1 MHFYTISERKYSLL
15 FLKVSKSFQQLCE
28 PVASLPQIFGQR
40 IQSWGRQVHSS
51 WKCSHLDLFLFLW
64 THHLLLL
71 FPLSMF
77 QLSQPSNNYHIA
89 WLLTPT
95 TTSCTSSSPTS
106 ASRTGTSP
114 SPAAAPSV
122 QHLFN
127 KFCKLEMIHGA
138 QNATLFIWSN
148 VCSGQTFVIRPV
160 GWQSSEYEGLVVEG
174 SGQDSGKLGKPGWKS
189 ETKAEEPISGCFSSE
204 STLSS
209 NLAAVVKVATMLASL
224 CLDTAKATFLPP
236 SNGSSTTRAGVKP
249 TWSMSDIIKYYQV
262 KQLCQY

>member
-1 MHFYTISERKYSLL
+1 MHFYAISERKYSLL

-114 SPAAAPSV
+114 SPAAAASV

-148 VCSGQTFVIRPV
+148 VCSDVSDPADWMTIFWIR
-160 GWQSSEYEGLVVEG
+160 GFG
-174 SGQDSGKLGKPGWKS
+174 SGRQWSGFRKAWEAWLEKWDKGRRAHLGLLLVRKHAVQQPPSSGEGCHHVGKP
-189 ETKAEEPISGCFSSE
+189 
-204 STLSS
+204 
-209 NLAAVVKVATMLASL
+209 
-224 CLDTAKATFLPP
+224 LPRH
-236 SNGSSTTRAGVKP
+236 S
-249 TWSMSDIIKYYQV
+249 
-262 KQLCQY
+262 